1 MADIDKGLYAA
12 PVGVEE
18 MAESEEAIEIEIED
32 PEKVTIGIGE
42 SEIVIDPD
50 AMEDEEF
57 SKNLGED
64 LDEQY
69 MAQLSSDLLEDF
81 TNDLNSRKDW
91 LETYVDGLELL
102 GLKIEERTEPWEGA
116 CAVYHPLL
124 SEALVKFQAETM
136 METFPAAG
144 PVKTSIIGKETDECI
159 EASARVQENMN
170 YQLMDKMPEY
180 RPEHERMLW
189 GLGLAGNA
197 FKKVYYDPALE
208 RQVSIFVPAED
219 MVVPYGASNLET
231 AERVTH
237 VMRKTKQE
245 LHYLQEMGF
254 YRDTELGEP
263 SYDLD
268 EVEKKIAEQMGFD
281 ATNDDRYKILEM
293 NVNLDL
299 EGYEDKDGSRKTGIA
314 LPYIVTIDKG
324 TSEILAIRR
333 NWNQDDSMKK
343 RREHFVHYGYIPGFG
358 FYCFGLIHL
367 IGGFSKSGT
376 MLLRQLVDAG
386 TLSNL
391 PGGFKARGLRI
402 KGDDTPIGPAEWRDV
417 DAPSGTIR
425 DNLMPL
431 PYKEPS
437 QVLAA
442 LMDKIIDEGRRF
454 ATAADMKVSDMSS
467 NSPVGSTLAI
477 LERTLKVM
485 SAVNARIYYAMKK
498 EFGLLKTLIRD
509 YTDPNYQYDPA
520 TGTPG
525 AKQEDYDKVNLIP
538 VADPNAATM
547 AQKVVQYQAV
557 MQMAQQNPA
566 IYDLPELNRQMLDVL
581 GVKNAEKLIPN
592 EDDVKQLDPV
602 SENMNILNGK
612 PVKAFIDQDHK
623 AHIEVHM
630 AFANDPKIR
639 QLVGQSTKAPL
650 IQAAME
656 AHIAEHVA
664 FQYRLEIEEKLG
676 VPLPPPDEVLP
687 SDIENDIARV
697 SAPAAE
703 KLLQANQVEANSIWE
718 MIIQRDLGFK
728 AAVPPKYDIL
738 AKDRSG
744 KPFVASPV
752 NPFLRAI
759 NFISPVT
766 IGYTE
771 GDPVKEA
778 LFEIGYNIP
787 QEISYFEGEPLTS
800 LEKSELQRYMATDT
814 QFRNALEQIVSNP
827 QWQAQVKA
835 YKDAGIL
842 NRDNYKVNATP
853 FYQQIREQ
861 FISVKAR
868 AMSQMLAENEKL
880 RSRVELRRAR
890 LAQTS
895 TGYYNKI
902 NE

>member
-1 MADIDKGLYAA
+1 MADVDKGLYAA
-12 PVGVEE
+12 PVGIEE
-18 MAESEEAIEIEIED
+18 AAIDEQAIEIEIED
-32 PEKVTIGIGE
+32 PEKVTIGIGDA
-42 SEIVIDPD
+42 EIVIDPD
-50 AMEDEEF
+50 AMGDEEF
-57 SKNLGED
+57 NKNLAEELSD
-64 LDEQY
+64 KY
-69 MAQLSSDLLEDF
+69 MAELSSELLEDF

-102 GLKIEERTEPWEGA
+102 GLKIEERSEPWEGA

-159 EASARVQENMN
+159 EAAQRVQENMN
-170 YQLMDKMPEY
+170 YQLMDCMPEY

-231 AERVTH
+231 AERITH
-237 VMRKTKQE
+237 VMRKTEQE
-245 LHYLQEMGF
+245 LHTLQHLGF
-254 YRDTELGEP
+254 YRDVELGEP
-263 SYDLD
+263 DYDLD

-299 EGYEDKDGSRKTGIA
+299 EGYEDEDKDGKTGIA

-324 TSEILAIRR
+324 TQEVLAIRR
-333 NWNQDDSMKK
+333 NWKQEDSQQK

-391 PGGFKARGLRI
+391 PGGFKSRGLRI

-417 DAPSGTIR
+417 DAPAGTLR
-425 DNLMPL
+425 DNLLPL

-454 ATAADMKVSDMSS
+454 ASAADMKVSDMSA

-485 SAVNARIYYAMKK
+485 SAVNARIYYSMKK
-498 EFGLLKTLIRD
+498 EFDLLKILIRD
-509 YTDPNYQYDPA
+509 YTDPNYVYDPA

-525 AKQEDYDKVNLIP
+525 AKQEDYNKVQLIP

-557 MQMAQQNPA
+557 MQMAQQNPD
-566 IYDLPELNRQMLDVL
+566 IYDLKELNKQMLEVL
-581 GVKNAEKLIPN
+581 GVKNIGKLIPT
-592 EDDVKQLDPV
+592 DDDAKPLDPV
-602 SENMNILNGK
+602 SENMNMINSS
-612 PVKAFIDQDHK
+612 PVKAFLFQDHK
-623 AHIEVHM
+623 AHLEVHRT
-630 AFANDPKIR
+630 FRDDPLVR
-639 QLVGQSTKAPL
+639 EMVGQNPKAPQM
-650 IQAAME
+650 QAAME
-656 AHIAEHVA
+656 AHLAEHIA
-664 FQYRLEIEEKLG
+664 FQYRLEIEKQLG
-676 VPLPPPDEVLP
+676 VPLPEEGEVMP
-687 SDIENDIARV
+687 ENIQNQVARL
-697 SAPAAE
+697 SADAAQ
-703 KLLQANQVEANSIWE
+703 KLLQQNQADASQRQAQKLQEDPLIQMQQEELRMKVQKTQADIELDKAKLMLEQEKLSTNV
-718 MIIQRDLGFK
+718 QRDMILEKARIESNEQIAGAQLGAK
-728 AAVPPKYDIL
+728 AVTDDKQIKAKELLEGAKMGVDVVQKNKDIDL
-738 AKDRSG
+738 REKESRLRNETQAHVQKLKDE
-744 KPFVASPV
+744 
-752 NPFLRAI
+752 
-759 NFISPVT
+759 T
-766 IGYTE
+766 Q
-771 GDPVKEA
+771 VKETK
-778 LFEIGYNIP
+778 LKDE
-787 QEISYFEGEPLTS
+787 
-800 LEKSELQRYMATDT
+800 T
-814 QFRNALEQIVSNP
+814 Q
-827 QWQAQVKA
+827 
-835 YKDAGIL
+835 L
-842 NRDNYKVNATP
+842 NKK
-853 FYQQIREQ
+853 E
-861 FISVKAR
+861 
-868 AMSQMLAENEKL
+868 
-880 RSRVELRRAR
+880 
-890 LAQTS
+890 
-895 TGYYNKI
+895 
-902 NE
+902 

>member
-12 PVGVEE
+12 PEGIEE
-18 MAESEEAIEIEIED
+18 IAENEEAIEIEIED
-32 PEKVTIGIGE
+32 PEKVTIGIGD

-50 AMEDEEF
+50 RMDDDEF
-57 SKNLGED
+57 SENLAEE

-69 MAQLSSDLLEDF
+69 LAELSSDLLEDF
-81 TNDLNSRKDW
+81 SNDINSRKDW

-144 PVKTSIIGKETDECI
+144 PVKTSIVGKETPECI
-159 EASARVQENMN
+159 EAAQRVQENMN
-170 YQLMDKMPEY
+170 YQLMDMMPEY

-197 FKKVYYDPALE
+197 FKKVYYDPALG
-208 RQVSIFVPAED
+208 RQVSLFVPAED

-245 LHYLQEMGF
+245 IHNLQELGF
-254 YRDTELGEP
+254 YRDVELGEP
-263 SYDLD
+263 NYDLD

-324 TSEILAIRR
+324 TTEILSVRR
-333 NWNQDDSMKK
+333 NWKQEDSTKK

-367 IGGFSKSGT
+367 IGAFSKSGT

-391 PGGFKARGLRI
+391 PGGFKTRGLRI
-402 KGDDTPIGPAEWRDV
+402 KGDDTPIAPGEWRDV
-417 DAPSGTIR
+417 DAAAGTLR
-425 DNLMPL
+425 DNLMNL

-437 QVLAA
+437 QVLAQ

-454 ATAADMKVSDMSS
+454 ASAADMKVSDMSA

-485 SAVNARIYYAMKK
+485 SAVNARIYYSMKK

-509 YTDPNYQYDPA
+509 YTDPNYQYDPS

-525 AKQEDYDKVNLIP
+525 AKQADYDKVALIP

-557 MQMAQQNPA
+557 MQMAQQNPT
-566 IYDLPELNRQMLDVL
+566 IYDLPELNKQMLEVL
-581 GVKNAEKLIPN
+581 GVKNINKLIPD
-592 EDDVKQLDPV
+592 EDDVKQIDPV
-602 SENMNILNGK
+602 SENMNILNSK
-612 PVKAFIDQDHK
+612 PVKAFLDQDHQ

-664 FQYRLEIEEKLG
+664 FQYRLEIEKQLG
-676 VPLPPPDEVLP
+676 VPLPPVDDPLP
-687 SDIENDIARV
+687 VDVENDIARLT
-697 SAPAAE
+697 AEAAE
-703 KLLQANQVEANSIWE
+703 KLLQQNSAEVQQKQAQQQQQDPIVQMQQQELAIKQQEAQAKAQKMVADVELE
-718 MIIQRDLGFK
+718 K
-728 AAVPPKYDIL
+728 AKIEIDKMKIDSQERIAGAKIGSEVSQQQAERN
-738 AKDRSG
+738 AKDLMEG
-744 KPFVASPV
+744 TKLGMQATQKKQDFA
-752 NPFLRAI
+752 LRAKESRMRDETAAHMQKLKDETEI
-759 NFISPVT
+759 DVT
-766 IGYTE
+766 
-771 GDPVKEA
+771 
-778 LFEIGYNIP
+778 
-787 QEISYFEGEPLTS
+787 
-800 LEKSELQRYMATDT
+800 
-814 QFRNALEQIVSNP
+814 
-827 QWQAQVKA
+827 
-835 YKDAGIL
+835 KDE
-842 NRDNYKVNATP
+842 DNTN
-853 FYQQIREQ
+853 
-861 FISVKAR
+861 
-868 AMSQMLAENEKL
+868 
-880 RSRVELRRAR
+880 
-890 LAQTS
+890 
-895 TGYYNKI
+895 
-902 NE
+902 

>member
-1 MADIDKGLYAA
+1 MADVDKGLYEA
-12 PVGVEE
+12 PVGIDEAAMEE
-18 MAESEEAIEIEIED
+18 QAIEIEIED
-32 PEKVTIGIGE
+32 PEKVTIGIGDA
-42 SEIVIDPD
+42 EIVIDPD
-50 AMEDEEF
+50 AMEDDEF
-57 SKNLGED
+57 NANLAED
-64 LDEQY
+64 LDEKY
-69 MAQLSSDLLEDF
+69 MATLSSDLLEDF
-81 TNDLNSRKDW
+81 SNDLNSRKDW

-102 GLKIEERTEPWEGA
+102 GLKIEERSEPWEGA

-144 PVKTSIIGKETDECI
+144 PVKTSIIGKETEECI
-159 EASARVQENMN
+159 EASQRVQENMN

-237 VMRKTKQE
+237 VMRKTEQE
-245 LHYLQEMGF
+245 IHTLQHMGF
-254 YRDTELGEP
+254 YRDIDLGEP
-263 SYDLD
+263 DYDLD

-299 EGYEDKDGSRKTGIA
+299 EGYEDEDDDGKTGIA

-324 TSEILAIRR
+324 TTEILSVRR
-333 NWNQDDSMKK
+333 NWKQEDSQQK

-417 DAPSGTIR
+417 DAPSGTLR

-437 QVLAA
+437 QVLAQ
-442 LMDKIIDEGRRF
+442 LMDKIIEEGRRF
-454 ATAADMKVSDMSS
+454 ASASDMKVSDMSS

-485 SAVNARIYYAMKK
+485 SAVNARIYYSMKK
-498 EFGLLKTLIRD
+498 EFLLLKNIIRD
-509 YTDPNYQYDPA
+509 YSDPNYQYDPS

-525 AKQEDYDKVNLIP
+525 AKQSDYNKVQLIP

-557 MQMAQQNPA
+557 MQMAQQNPD
-566 IYDLPELNRQMLDVL
+566 IYDLPELNKQMLEVL
-581 GVKNAEKLIPN
+581 GVKNIDKLIPD
-592 EDDVKQLDPV
+592 EDNVKQIDPV
-602 SENMNILNGK
+602 SENMNIINGK
-612 PVKAFIDQDHK
+612 PVKAFLDQDHE
-623 AHIEVHM
+623 AHIAVHM
-630 AFANDPKIR
+630 AFAEDPKIR
-639 QLVGQSTKAPL
+639 QLVGQSTKAGM
-650 IQAAME
+650 IESAME

-664 FQYRLEIEEKLG
+664 FQYRIEIEKQLG
-676 VPLPPPDEVLP
+676 VPLPPVDEPLP
-687 SDIENDIARV
+687 ADVENEIARL
-697 SAPAAE
+697 SAAGAD
-703 KLLQANQVEANSIWE
+703 KLLQANKAEERQDKVKQQEQDPIIQMQKAELQIKQEEAKIKGTKIMADIELDKAKLELDKQKATIVVQKDVMLNQAKITSQETIAGAQIGAKAEMEQKQIQTKEVLEGAKLGAAAINKQKDINLREKESKVRNETTAHVQKLKDETQVEETKLEDKTKLN
-718 MIIQRDLGFK
+718 D
-728 AAVPPKYDIL
+728 
-738 AKDRSG
+738 
-744 KPFVASPV
+744 
-752 NPFLRAI
+752 
-759 NFISPVT
+759 
-766 IGYTE
+766 
-771 GDPVKEA
+771 KE
-778 LFEIGYNIP
+778 
-787 QEISYFEGEPLTS
+787 
-800 LEKSELQRYMATDT
+800 
-814 QFRNALEQIVSNP
+814 
-827 QWQAQVKA
+827 
-835 YKDAGIL
+835 
-842 NRDNYKVNATP
+842 
-853 FYQQIREQ
+853 
-861 FISVKAR
+861 
-868 AMSQMLAENEKL
+868 
-880 RSRVELRRAR
+880 
-890 LAQTS
+890 
-895 TGYYNKI
+895 
-902 NE
+902 

>member
-32 PEKVTIGIGE
+32 PEKVTIGIGDA
-42 SEIVIDPD
+42 EIVIDPD
-50 AMEDEEF
+50 AMEDDEF
-57 SKNLGED
+57 NKNLAED

-69 MAQLSSDLLEDF
+69 MAQLASDLLEDF

-102 GLKIEERTEPWEGA
+102 GLKIEQRSEPWEGA

-159 EASARVQENMN
+159 EAAARVQENMN

-254 YRDTELGEP
+254 YRNTELGEP

-324 TSEILAIRR
+324 TQEILAIRR
-333 NWNQDDSMKK
+333 NYNQDDSMKK

-402 KGDDTPIGPAEWRDV
+402 KGDDTPIAPAEFRDV
-417 DAPSGTIR
+417 DAPAGSIR
-425 DNLMPL
+425 DNIMLL

-485 SAVNARIYYAMKK
+485 SAVNARIYYSMKK
-498 EFGLLKTLIRD
+498 EFGLLKTIIKD
-509 YTDPNYQYDPA
+509 YTDPNYQYDPS

-525 AKQEDYDKVNLIP
+525 AKQADYDKVNLIP

-557 MQMAQQNPA
+557 MQMAQQNPD
-566 IYDLPELNRQMLDVL
+566 IYDLPELNKQMLDVL
-581 GVKNAEKLIPN
+581 GVKNANKLIPDEN
-592 EDDVKQLDPV
+592 DVKQLGPV
-602 SENMNILNGK
+602 SENMNIINGK
-612 PVKAFIDQDHK
+612 PVKAFLDQDHE
-623 AHIEVHM
+623 AHIVVHM
-630 AFANDPKIR
+630 AFAEDPKIK
-639 QLVGQSTKAPL
+639 QLVGQSQKAGM
-650 IQAAME
+650 IVAAME
-656 AHIAEHVA
+656 AHVAEHIA
-664 FQYRLEIEEKLG
+664 FQYRIEIEKRLG
-676 VPLPPPDEVLP
+676 VPLPPAEEPLP
-687 SDIENDIARV
+687 VDIENEVARLTAAAAGKVLQDNTAEEQQKEQQKQAEDPILQMQKAELQIKQEEAKVKAQKTMADIALEK
-697 SAPAAE
+697 E
-703 KLLQANQVEANSIWE
+703 KLEFEKQKAVTDV
-718 MIIQRDLGFK
+718 QRDVMLEQAKITSQETIVGAQIGAKAEMEQKQINTKEVLEGAKLGA
-728 AAVPPKYDIL
+728 AAVNKQKDI
-738 AKDRSG
+738 
-744 KPFVASPV
+744 
-752 NPFLRAI
+752 NLR
-759 NFISPVT
+759 
-766 IGYTE
+766 E
-771 GDPVKEA
+771 KE
-778 LFEIGYNIP
+778 
-787 QEISYFEGEPLTS
+787 
-800 LEKSELQRYMATDT
+800 
-814 QFRNALEQIVSNP
+814 
-827 QWQAQVKA
+827 
-835 YKDAGIL
+835 
-842 NRDNYKVNATP
+842 
-853 FYQQIREQ
+853 
-861 FISVKAR
+861 
-868 AMSQMLAENEKL
+868 
-880 RSRVELRRAR
+880 SRVR
-890 LAQTS
+890 
-895 TGYYNKI
+895 
-902 NE
+902 NETTAHVQKLKDKTEIKETKDEDNTN

>member
-1 MADIDKGLYAA
+1 MADVDKGLYAA

-32 PEKVTIGIGE
+32 PEKVTIGIGDN
-42 SEIVIDPD
+42 EIVIDPD
-50 AMEDEEF
+50 RMADDEF
-57 SKNLGED
+57 NKNLAED

-69 MAQLSSDLLEDF
+69 MQQISSDLLEDF
-81 TNDLNSRKDW
+81 SNDINSRKDW

-144 PVKTSIIGKETDECI
+144 PVKTSIIGKETPECL
-159 EASARVQENMN
+159 ESAARVQENMN
-170 YQLMDKMPEY
+170 YQLMDQMPEY

-231 AERVTH
+231 AERITH

-245 LHYLQEMGF
+245 IHNLQEMGF
-254 YRDTELGEP
+254 YKDIELGEP
-263 SYDLD
+263 NYDLD

-299 EGYEDKDGSRKTGIA
+299 EGYEDKDGNRKTGIA
-314 LPYIVTIDKG
+314 LPYVVTIDKG

-333 NWNQDDSMKK
+333 NWNQDDNMKK

-454 ATAADMKVSDMSS
+454 ASAADMKVSDMSA

-485 SAVNARIYYAMKK
+485 SAVNARIYYSMKK
-498 EFGLLKTLIRD
+498 EFGLLKTLIKD

-520 TGTPG
+520 SGTPG
-525 AKQEDYDKVNLIP
+525 AKQADYDKVNLIP

-557 MQMAQQNPA
+557 MQMAQQNPD

-592 EDDVKQLDPV
+592 KDDIKQLGPV
-602 SENMNILNGK
+602 TENMNIINGK
-612 PVKAFIDQDHK
+612 PVKAFLDQDHE
-623 AHIEVHM
+623 AHIAVHM
-630 AFANDPKIR
+630 AFTDDPLIR
-639 QLVGQSTKAPL
+639 KLVGQSTKAGM

-656 AHIAEHVA
+656 AHIAEHIA
-664 FQYRLEIEEKLG
+664 FQYRLEIENKLG
-676 VPLPPPDEVLP
+676 VPLPPIDEPLP
-687 SDIENDIARV
+687 IDIENEVARLTAEAAPKVLGESSLKASEEERQQQAQDPVLQMQQAELQIKQEEAKVKAQKTMADIELDKAKLELDKQKATVEVQKDVMLEQARIKSQETIKGADIGAKAEMQQKDITTKEVLEGAKLGAQAINKEKDIA
-697 SAPAAE
+697 
-703 KLLQANQVEANSIWE
+703 L
-718 MIIQRDLGFK
+718 
-728 AAVPPKYDIL
+728 
-738 AKDRSG
+738 RSEE
-744 KPFVASPV
+744 SR
-752 NPFLRAI
+752 LR
-759 NFISPVT
+759 NET
-766 IGYTE
+766 I
-771 GDPVKEA
+771 A
-778 LFEIGYNIP
+778 H
-787 QEISYFEGEPLTS
+787 
-800 LEKSELQRYMATDT
+800 T
-814 QFRNALEQIVSNP
+814 Q
-827 QWQAQVKA
+827 
-835 YKDAGIL
+835 
-842 NRDNYKVNATP
+842 
-853 FYQQIREQ
+853 
-861 FISVKAR
+861 
-868 AMSQMLAENEKL
+868 KL
-880 RSRVELRRAR
+880 RDRTEIKE
-890 LAQTS
+890 TKDEDN
-895 TGYYNKI
+895 TN
-902 NE
+902 

>member
-1 MADIDKGLYAA
+1 MADVDKGLYAA
-12 PVGVEE
+12 PIGVEE
-18 MAESEEAIEIEIED
+18 VAENEEAIEIEIED
-32 PEKVTIGIGE
+32 PESVTIGIGDT
-42 SEIVIDPD
+42 EIVIDPD
-50 AMEDEEF
+50 AMEDDEFNANLAEE
-57 SKNLGED
+57 
-64 LDEQY
+64 LDDKYLAE
-69 MAQLSSDLLEDF
+69 LSLDLLEDF
-81 TNDLNSRKDW
+81 SNDVNSRKDW

-102 GLKIEERTEPWEGA
+102 GLKIEERSEPWEGA

-144 PVKTSIIGKETDECI
+144 PVKTSIIGKETPECL
-159 EASARVQENMN
+159 EAAARVQENMN

-237 VMRKTKQE
+237 VMRKTEQE
-245 LHYLQEMGF
+245 LHTLQHLGF
-254 YRDTELGEP
+254 YRDIELGEP
-263 SYDLD
+263 DYDLD

-299 EGYEDKDGSRKTGIA
+299 EGYEDEDKDGKTGIA

-324 TSEILAIRR
+324 TTEILSIRR
-333 NWNQDDSMKK
+333 NWKQEDELQK

-402 KGDDTPIGPAEWRDV
+402 KGDDTPIGPGEFRDV

-425 DNLMPL
+425 DNIMML

-437 QVLAA
+437 QVLSA
-442 LMDKIIDEGRRF
+442 LMDKIINEGRRF
-454 ATAADMKVSDMSS
+454 ASAADMKVSDMSA

-485 SAVNARIYYAMKK
+485 SAVNARIYYSMKK
-498 EFGLLKTLIRD
+498 EFGLLKNIIAD
-509 YTDPNYQYDPA
+509 YTDPDYQYDPS

-525 AKQEDYDKVNLIP
+525 AKQSDYEKVNLIP

-557 MQMAQQNPA
+557 MQMAQQNPD

-592 EDDVKQLDPV
+592 KDDVKQLGPV
-602 SENMNILNGK
+602 TENMNIINGK
-612 PVKAFIDQDHK
+612 PVKAFLDQDHE
-623 AHIEVHM
+623 AHIAVHM
-630 AFANDPKIR
+630 AFTDDPLIR
-639 QLVGQSTKAPL
+639 KLVGQSTKAGM

-656 AHIAEHVA
+656 AHIAEHIA
-664 FQYRLEIEEKLG
+664 FQYRLEIENKLG
-676 VPLPPPDEVLP
+676 VPLPPMDEPLP
-687 SDIENDIARV
+687 IDIENEVARLTAEA
-697 SAPAAE
+697 APKVLGDSSLKASE
-703 KLLQANQVEANSIWE
+703 EERQQQAQ
-718 MIIQRDLGFK
+718 
-728 AAVPPKYDIL
+728 
-738 AKDRSG
+738 
-744 KPFVASPV
+744 
-752 NPFLRAI
+752 
-759 NFISPVT
+759 
-766 IGYTE
+766 
-771 GDPVKEA
+771 DPVLQMQQA
-778 LFEIGYNIP
+778 
-787 QEISYFEGEPLTS
+787 
-800 LEKSELQRYMATDT
+800 ELQIKQEEAKTKAQKMMADIELDK
-814 QFRNALEQIVSNP
+814 AKLELDKQ
-827 QWQAQVKA
+827 KA
-835 YKDAGIL
+835 TIEVQKD
-842 NRDNYKVNATP
+842 V
-853 FYQQIREQ
+853 
-861 FISVKAR
+861 
-868 AMSQMLAENEKL
+868 M
-880 RSRVELRRAR
+880 
-890 LAQTS
+890 LAQTKIKS
-895 TGYYNKI
+895 TESIAGAKIGAEAEMQQKDISTKEVIEGAKLGAQAINKEKDLALRSEESRLR
-902 NE
+902 NETIAHTQKLKDGTQVDVTKLKDETQLNIKE

>member
-1 MADIDKGLYAA
+1 MADVDKGLYAA
-12 PVGVEE
+12 PVGIDEA
-18 MAESEEAIEIEIED
+18 AENEQAIEIEIED
-32 PEKVTIGIGE
+32 PEKVTIGIGDT
-42 SEIVIDPD
+42 EIVIDPD

-57 SKNLGED
+57 SKNLAED
-64 LDEQY
+64 LDEKY
-69 MAQLSSDLLEDF
+69 MATLSSDLLEDF
-81 TNDLNSRKDW
+81 SNDVNSRKDW

-102 GLKIEERTEPWEGA
+102 GLKIEERSEPWEGA

-159 EASARVQENMN
+159 ESAARVQENMN

-237 VMRKTKQE
+237 VMRKTEQE
-245 LHYLQEMGF
+245 IHTLQHMGF
-254 YRDTELGEP
+254 YRDIELGEP
-263 SYDLD
+263 EYDLD

-299 EGYEDKDGSRKTGIA
+299 EGYEDEDKDGKTGIA

-324 TSEILAIRR
+324 TQEVLAVRR
-333 NWNQDDSMKK
+333 NWKQEDSQQK

-417 DAPSGTIR
+417 DAPSGTLR

-437 QVLAA
+437 QVLAG
-442 LMDKIIDEGRRF
+442 LMDKIIEEGRRF
-454 ATAADMKVSDMSS
+454 ASAADMKVSDMSA

-485 SAVNARIYYAMKK
+485 SAVNARIYYSMKK
-498 EFGLLKTLIRD
+498 EFLLLKNIIAD
-509 YTDPNYQYDPA
+509 YTDPDYQYDPA

-525 AKQEDYDKVNLIP
+525 AKQSDYNKVNLIP

-557 MQMAQQNPA
+557 MQMAQQNPD
-566 IYDLPELNRQMLDVL
+566 IYDLKELNKQMLEVL
-581 GVKNAEKLIPN
+581 GVKNIPKLIPT
-592 EDDVKQLDPV
+592 DDDAKPLDPV
-602 SENMNILNGK
+602 SENMNMVNGT
-612 PVKAFIDQDHK
+612 PVKAFLFQDQK
-623 AHIEVHM
+623 AHIAVH
-630 AFANDPKIR
+630 ATFRDDP
-639 QLVGQSTKAPL
+639 LVREMLGQNPKAPQM
-650 IQAAME
+650 QAAME
-656 AHIAEHVA
+656 AHLAEHLA
-664 FQYRLEIEEKLG
+664 FEYRKQIEVQLG
-676 VPLPPPDEVLP
+676 VPLPEEDEVMP
-687 SDIENDIARV
+687 ENIQNQVARL
-697 SAPAAE
+697 SADAAQ
-703 KLLQANQVEANSIWE
+703 KLLQQNKSDAQQRQAQQAQEDPLIQMQQAELELKKQETQMKAQKTMADIELDKGKLMLEQEKLSTNV
-718 MIIQRDLGFK
+718 QRDMILEKARIESNEQIAGAQLGAK
-728 AAVPPKYDIL
+728 AVTEDKQIKAKELLEGAKMGVEVVSARNRIKSQETLAGAQMGAAAVNKKQDI
-738 AKDRSG
+738 A
-744 KPFVASPV
+744 
-752 NPFLRAI
+752 LR
-759 NFISPVT
+759 
-766 IGYTE
+766 E
-771 GDPVKEA
+771 KESKA
-778 LFEIGYNIP
+778 
-787 QEISYFEGEPLTS
+787 
-800 LEKSELQRYMATDT
+800 
-814 QFRNALEQIVSNP
+814 RNAT
-827 QWQAQVKA
+827 QVKDTKL
-835 YKDAGIL
+835 KDETQL
-842 NRDNYKVNATP
+842 NIK
-853 FYQQIREQ
+853 E
-861 FISVKAR
+861 
-868 AMSQMLAENEKL
+868 
-880 RSRVELRRAR
+880 
-890 LAQTS
+890 
-895 TGYYNKI
+895 
-902 NE
+902 

>member
-12 PVGVEE
+12 PEGIEE
-18 MAESEEAIEIEIED
+18 LAESEEAIEIEIED
-32 PEKVTIGIGE
+32 PEKVTIGIGDA
-42 SEIVIDPD
+42 EIVIDPD
-50 AMEDEEF
+50 RMDDDTFSENLAEE
-57 SKNLGED
+57 
-64 LDEQY
+64 LDDSY
-69 MAQLSSDLLEDF
+69 LATLSSDLLEDF
-81 TNDLNSRKDW
+81 SNDINSRKDW

-144 PVKTSIIGKETDECI
+144 PVKTSIIGKETPECL
-159 EASARVQENMN
+159 ESAARVQENMN
-170 YQLMDKMPEY
+170 YQLMDQMPEY

-208 RQVSIFVPAED
+208 RQVSLFVPAED

-231 AERVTH
+231 AERITH

-245 LHYLQEMGF
+245 IHNLQEIGF
-254 YRDTELGEP
+254 YKDVDLGEAD
-263 SYDLD
+263 YDLD

-314 LPYIVTIDKG
+314 LPYVVTIDKG
-324 TSEILAIRR
+324 TTEILAIRR
-333 NWNQDDSMKK
+333 NWNQDDDMKK

-454 ATAADMKVSDMSS
+454 ASAADMKVSDMSA

-485 SAVNARIYYAMKK
+485 SAVNARIYYSMKK
-498 EFGLLKTLIRD
+498 EFGLLKTLIKD
-509 YTDPNYQYDPA
+509 YTDPDYQYDPA
-520 TGTPG
+520 SGTPG
-525 AKQEDYDKVNLIP
+525 AKQADYDKVNLIP

-557 MQMAQQNPA
+557 MQMAQQNPD

-592 EDDVKQLDPV
+592 KDDIKQLGPV
-602 SENMNILNGK
+602 TENMNIINGK
-612 PVKAFIDQDHK
+612 PVKAFLDQDHE
-623 AHIEVHM
+623 AHIAVHM
-630 AFANDPKIR
+630 AFTDDPLIR
-639 QLVGQSTKAPL
+639 KLVGQSTKAGM

-656 AHIAEHVA
+656 AHIAEHIA
-664 FQYRLEIEEKLG
+664 FQYRLEIENKLG
-676 VPLPPPDEVLP
+676 VPLPPIDEPLP
-687 SDIENDIARV
+687 IDIENEVARLTAEAAPKVLGESSLKASEEERQQQAQDPVLQMQQAELQIKQEEAKTKAQKMMADIELDKAKLELDKQKATVEVQKDVMLEQARIKSQETIKGADIGAKAEMQQKDITTKEVLEGAKLGAQAINKEKDIA
-697 SAPAAE
+697 
-703 KLLQANQVEANSIWE
+703 L
-718 MIIQRDLGFK
+718 
-728 AAVPPKYDIL
+728 
-738 AKDRSG
+738 RSEE
-744 KPFVASPV
+744 SR
-752 NPFLRAI
+752 LR
-759 NFISPVT
+759 NET
-766 IGYTE
+766 I
-771 GDPVKEA
+771 A
-778 LFEIGYNIP
+778 H
-787 QEISYFEGEPLTS
+787 
-800 LEKSELQRYMATDT
+800 T
-814 QFRNALEQIVSNP
+814 Q
-827 QWQAQVKA
+827 
-835 YKDAGIL
+835 
-842 NRDNYKVNATP
+842 
-853 FYQQIREQ
+853 
-861 FISVKAR
+861 
-868 AMSQMLAENEKL
+868 KL
-880 RSRVELRRAR
+880 RDRTKVDVTKDEDN
-890 LAQTS
+890 T
-895 TGYYNKI
+895 N
-902 NE
+902 